1 MIDYYGPTTEANA
14 MPKDG
19 QCAGTVQSGIVES
32 GGSNFFRSVFTS
44 IGSQEKGLKERKKEK
59 KKKKSLD

>member
-32 GGSNFFRSVFTS
+32 GGSSFLRSVS
-44 IGSQEKGLKERKKEK
+44 KKRGSKKEREKERKFRDHEVE
-59 KKKKSLD
+59 